1 MSSRVP
7 FPTSAAGSAPKLRV
21 RGLSELLRGLSE
33 PERALLA
40 EKTHVRL
47 DEGKRIGSDQQ
58 LARALVTRP
67 EQKSLRGLSAAERAV
82 VFTLAQE
89 QVESRTE
96 PASLPTPLLDAA
108 RALCDRAWVFRAP
121 ERGVE
126 ANQFVLPTA
135 HLLQLPSWEGED
147 PLSLRRLLSLQGPDV
162 ASGIVRYF
170 GGPAVAPWTLG
181 LELVYEILSEP
192 VRLQAE
198 VRGLGDSEGRLLREI
213 CRLGGEI
220 ESIEL
225 LDLEREPLR
234 LSGAWG
240 VSASR
245 RGVSFELERR
255 AFLLPIGSNR
265 YAVAA
270 EVHALVVAT
279 ERGRASAEQQRLR
292 TRIEASTIEPLR
304 AQFSRDPVPYV
315 LGMALHAQRREGL
328 RANVG
333 TPRSLWSS
341 IGQGLGLEPAVAEL
355 FAVLGRGL
363 GLWTSP
369 EPWRELG
376 TVSQLFPRLIESW
389 RLGVVWDLGRAE
401 PEVLRAPASA
411 RAPSPARD
419 VALALLDALKNIGA
433 QRWVALEALGQL
445 TLSDPRLV
453 NIDARLQRW
462 AKRLGLAV
470 PEASVVIAR
479 ATQDLFALGVLDR
492 ADRAD
497 AGLGTSS
504 AVHVAART
512 RSLWS
517 QVVPASEAALAVQP
531 LGPLRFELGPQ
542 TQIAATLAAGPL
554 LEPSGFDPRLTF
566 EVSPQGVERFA
577 LAGGTAAQMRAL
589 LEPLG
594 TWTDA
599 SQALVEE
606 ATRSR
611 VRLDLAPAAGFVW
624 IEDEALRE
632 RLRTQ
637 SGLAVLFVEPSPP
650 GGLLVR
656 AGVSLERLLKACRAR
671 GVALRLLDDA
681 GSGRWLAESK
691 KAVRRGRKP
700 RA

>member
-1 MSSRVP
+1 MSNRVP
-7 FPTSAAGSAPKLRV
+7 VPASALGSSPKRRV
-21 RGLSELLRGLSE
+21 RGLSELLRGMAE
-33 PERALLA
+33 PERAALA

-58 LARALVTRP
+58 LARALVARP

-82 VFTLAQE
+82 VFTLAQA

-96 PASLPTPLLDAA
+96 AASLPTPLLAA
-108 RALCDRAWVFRAP
+108 AFALCERAWVFRAP
-121 ERGVE
+121 ERGAE
-126 ANQFVLPTA
+126 ATQFVLPTA

-181 LELVYEILSEP
+181 LELVYETLSEP

-198 VRGLGDSEGRLLREI
+198 VSGLGDSEGRLLREI

-240 VSASR
+240 VSTSR

-255 AFLLPIGSNR
+255 AFLLPISSNR

-279 ERGRASAEQQRLR
+279 ERGRAIAEQQRLR
-292 TRIEASTIEPLR
+292 TRIDASTVEPLR

-315 LGMALHAQRREGL
+315 LGMALQAQRREGL

-333 TPRSLWSS
+333 TPRSLWSA
-341 IGQGLGLEPAVAEL
+341 IGQSLGLEPAVAEL

-363 GLWTSP
+363 GLWTPP

-376 TVSQLFPRLIESW
+376 TVAELYPRLIEIW

-419 VALALLDALKNIGA
+419 VAKALLDALKDIGT
-433 QRWVALEALGQL
+433 QRWVALEVLGQL

-453 NIDARLQRW
+453 NIDARLERW

-470 PEASVVIAR
+470 PEASVLIAR
-479 ATQDLFALGVLDR
+479 AIQDLFALGVLDR
-492 ADRAD
+492 ADRAE
-497 AGLGTSS
+497 ALGTSS
-504 AVHVAART
+504 AVHVAVRT

-517 QVVPASEAALAVQP
+517 QAAPASEAAVAVQA
-531 LGPLRFELGPQ
+531 LGPLRFEVGPA
-542 TQIAATLAAGPL
+542 TQIAATLAASAL
-554 LEPSGFDPRLTF
+554 LEPAGFEQRLTF
-566 EVSPQGVERFA
+566 EVSAQSVEQFA

-637 SGLAVLFVEPSPP
+637 TGLAALFIEPSPP

-656 AGVSLERLLKACRAR
+656 TGVSLERLLKACRAR
-671 GVALRLLDDA
+671 GIALRLLDDA